1 MWRQRLR
8 AKRIRE
14 REMRKHLDRP
24 PEPPTQPEPVPE
36 AEDRQP
42 AES

>member
-14 REMRKHLDRP
+14 RAVRKLLDRP
-24 PEPPTQPEPVPE
+24 PEPRAELVPEP
-36 AEDRQP
+36 RQP
-42 AES
+42 AGS